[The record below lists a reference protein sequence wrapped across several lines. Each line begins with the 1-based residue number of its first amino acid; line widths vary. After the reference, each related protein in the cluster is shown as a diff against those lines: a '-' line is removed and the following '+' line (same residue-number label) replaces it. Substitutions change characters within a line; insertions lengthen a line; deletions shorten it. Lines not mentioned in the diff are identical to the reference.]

1 MTSTTS
7 TTKKRRTEVRRWGA
21 LGLILV
27 VLGIA
32 SGQGRA
38 ASEPGP
44 RGVIQETVDQ
54 VLAVLN
60 DPDLSKPERLLQ
72 IEVIVYRR
80 FDFRTMSKQVLARNW
95 KRFSEAQREEFQRE
109 FKDYLAYTY
118 GARLNR
124 FDQQRVEI
132 IGERTG
138 PRGHVTVLTKI
149 MGGENSGA
157 TVDYVLIDRE
167 GRWRIFDVIVE
178 GISFV
183 SNYRDQFRQVLSGG
197 GPDHLLAKLREKNHS
212 GSPEATPAAAA
223 GARSS
228 R

>member
-1 MTSTTS
+1 M
-7 TTKKRRTEVRRWGA
+7 RRWGA
-21 LGLILV
+21 LCLTLV
-27 VLGIA
+27 ALGIA

-118 GARLNR
+118 GARLGR
-124 FDQQRVEI
+124 YDQQRVAI

-138 PRGHVTVLTKI
+138 PRGHVTVQTKI
-149 MGGENSGA
+149 VGGENSA
-157 TVDYVLIDRE
+157 TTVDYVLIDRE
-167 GRWRIFDVIVE
+167 GSWGIFDVVVE

-183 SNYRDQFRQVLSGG
+183 SNYRDQFRQVLSRGG
-197 GPDHLLAKLREKNHS
+197 ADQLLAELREKN
-212 GSPEATPAAAA
+212 GSSPPEATSAAAA
-223 GARSS
+223 GGPSS

>member
-1 MTSTTS
+1 M
-7 TTKKRRTEVRRWGA
+7 RRWGA

-27 VLGIA
+27 ALGIA

-54 VLAVLN
+54 VLTVLN
-60 DPDLSKPERLLQ
+60 DPVLSKPERLLQ
-72 IEVIVYRR
+72 IEVIVYQR

-124 FDQQRVEI
+124 FDQQTVEI
-132 IGERTG
+132 TGERTG

-149 MGGENSGA
+149 VGGENSGA

-183 SNYRDQFRQVLSGG
+183 SNYRDQFRQVLSRG
-197 GPDHLLAKLREKNHS
+197 GPDRLLAELRQKNQ
-212 GSPEATPAAAA
+212 PEATSAAAS